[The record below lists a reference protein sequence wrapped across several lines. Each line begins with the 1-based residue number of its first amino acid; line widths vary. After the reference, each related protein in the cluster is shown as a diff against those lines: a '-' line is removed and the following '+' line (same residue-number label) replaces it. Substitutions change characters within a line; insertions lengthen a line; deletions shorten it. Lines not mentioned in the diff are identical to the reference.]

1 MQSASPR
8 ARLIAVTGQRGAGRS
23 DPVAS
28 RAVAFEES
36 TRVPFV
42 ARGPGIAPA
51 SSDTPTSHVDLLPTL
66 LGLAGA
72 GTAELTEDE
81 ISRGDIHRGALT
93 NEPFDAVGPPGCV
106 ETVIAPHEGG
116 LWKLNRYYDA
126 DQRTEEEDWELH
138 DLTSDPHER
147 NNKHR
152 AATAARNA
160 LEAVM
165 AAERKAKRLTPAG
178 GSG

>member
-36 TRVPFV
+36 IRVPFV

-66 LGLAGA
+66 LGLAGT
-72 GTAELTEDE
+72 GFAELTDTLP
-81 ISRGDIHRGALT
+81 GDFR
-93 NEPFDAVGPPGCV
+93 EVRPF
-106 ETVIAPHEGG
+106 
-116 LWKLNRYYDA
+116 LNRYYDA
-126 DQRTEEEDWELH
+126 DQRTEEDWELH

-147 NNKHR
+147 DNKR
-152 AATAARNA
+152 RTATAARYA

-178 GSG
+178 GSGQPNPHRRAARRPILPVVCVS